1 MVTDRRLD
9 GGGSG
14 TLYGADGVFRFQ
26 KNYRLEWQAL
36 FSHTKEPRNASL
48 TSGISSRQAHFGRGK
63 YTTAFDGESFNGEAV
78 YASFERE
85 AKHWNFDFDYWA
97 SSPTFRADNG
107 FVTRNDDRRASFWTG
122 YFFYPNNKVFDRIS
136 PSVIAGRFWNYSG
149 VRKDN
154 WIRPAVNVQFKKQTQ
169 VFLGSVFST
178 ELFRGEEISGIRR
191 IELNVNSNFSQP
203 VTVGFWLSHGRSI
216 ARNLSKPL
224 LGKGTDFQA
233 WATFKPWQRLVIQPE
248 YSYSTLDTLTNG
260 KNIFSGYILRS
271 RVNYQFTREL
281 FLRLIVQ
288 YDNFDKGL
296 SLEPLVSYKLN
307 PFTIF
312 YLGSSQ
318 HYFDLGPATGARDF
332 TQTSRQFFMK
342 FQYLVRI

>member
-122 YFFYPNNKVFDRIS
+122 YFFYPNNKIFDRIS
-136 PSVIAGRFWNYSG
+136 PALIAGRFWNYSG

-154 WIRPAVNVQFKKQTQ
+154 WIRPRINVQFKKQTQ

-178 ELFRGEEISGIRR
+178 ERFRDIEFSGIRR
-191 IELNVNSNFSQP
+191 LELNVNSDFSKP
-203 VTVGFWLSHGRSI
+203 VTLGLWFSYGRSI
-216 ARNLSKPL
+216 ARNLSTPV
-224 LGKGTDFQA
+224 LGRGFDFQT
-233 WATFKPWQRLVIQPE
+233 WSTIKPIQRLVVQPE
-248 YSYSTLDTLTNG
+248 FSYSELNNPNG
-260 KNIFSGYILRS
+260 AEIFSGYILRN

-288 YDNFDKGL
+288 YNNFGNEL
-296 SLEPLVSYKLN
+296 SLEPLLSYKLN

-312 YLGSSQ
+312 YLGAAQ
-318 HYFDLGPATGARDF
+318 QYLDLDPTIGPRDF